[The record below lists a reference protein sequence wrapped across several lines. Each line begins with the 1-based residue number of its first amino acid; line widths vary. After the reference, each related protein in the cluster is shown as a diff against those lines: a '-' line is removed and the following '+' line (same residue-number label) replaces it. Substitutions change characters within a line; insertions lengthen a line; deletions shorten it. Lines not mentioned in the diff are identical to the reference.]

1 MPIIIAAIIIPITT
15 PLFIN
20 SIYFIIC
27 IKLSVNY
34 KIMFYFE
41 QQSNNKMTKFY
52 FILIF
57 IFLSLSPN
65 QIYGIDEIDSE
76 KNILIT
82 KSNSMKEINF
92 DGKWTFYSEW
102 KQTSWNPIMSDENI
116 VFHLRTA
123 HQGDFI
129 YILIDAISDTTAN
142 IESDKAI
149 VCIDSKNNK
158 SEFLDKDDYCF
169 VVQLQERNV
178 IDTLFSKQDN
188 FVIQGDSQSK
198 KIEEL
203 EKIKVKEFVGIGT
216 MSDKEDKYS
225 TTSHTSYEF
234 KIPVE
239 LIGRSDNYGFY
250 VNVFDASSNVVY
262 SWPED
267 IKLES
272 FDILSP
278 LLWGNLISPDKSILE
293 NSVNEY
299 VDFFAILSVIVLV
312 IATIVFF
319 MILKKKRSP
328 KEIK

>member
-1 MPIIIAAIIIPITT
+1 M
-15 PLFIN
+15 
-20 SIYFIIC
+20 
-27 IKLSVNY
+27 IKL
-34 KIMFYFE
+34 
-41 QQSNNKMTKFY
+41 Y

-65 QIYGIDEIDSE
+65 QIYGIDEIDNE

-102 KQTSWNPIMSDENI
+102 KQTSWNPIMSSENT

-129 YILIDAISDTTAN
+129 YILIDAISDTNAD
-142 IESDKAI
+142 IGSDKAT

-158 SEFLDKDDYCF
+158 SKFFDDDDYCF
-169 VVQLQERNV
+169 IVQLEERNF
-178 IDTLFSKQDN
+178 IDTLLNKQDN

-198 KIEEL
+198 KNEKL
-203 EKIKVKEFVGIGT
+203 EKIKVKDFVGIGT

-225 TTSHTSYEF
+225 GISHASYEF
-234 KIPVE
+234 KIPIE
-239 LIGRSDNYGFY
+239 LIGRSDSYGFY

-267 IKLES
+267 IKLEG
-272 FDILSP
+272 FDIPNSS
-278 LLWGNLISPDKSILE
+278 LWGNLISPDKSLLE
-293 NSVNEY
+293 ISVNESI
-299 VDFFAILSVIVLV
+299 DSFIVLLAIV
-312 IATIVFF
+312 ISASIFF
-319 MILKKKRSP
+319 IIFKKRP
-328 KEIK
+328 LKRVK

>member
-1 MPIIIAAIIIPITT
+1 
-15 PLFIN
+15 
-20 SIYFIIC
+20 
-27 IKLSVNY
+27 
-34 KIMFYFE
+34 MFYFE

-52 FILIF
+52 FVLIF

-65 QIYGIDEIDSE
+65 QIYSIDETENE

-102 KQTSWNPIMSDENI
+102 KQTSWNPIKSGENT

-129 YILIDAISDTTAN
+129 YILIDAISDTNAN
-142 IESDKAI
+142 IGADKAT

-158 SEFLDKDDYCF
+158 SEFFDNDDYCF
-169 VVQLQERNV
+169 IVQLEERNF
-178 IDTLFSKQDN
+178 IDTLLNKQDN

-203 EKIKVKEFVGIGT
+203 EKIKVKDFVGVGA

-225 TTSHTSYEF
+225 EISHASYEF
-234 KIPVE
+234 KIPIE
-239 LIGRSDNYGFY
+239 LLGRSDNYGFY

-272 FDILSP
+272 FDIPNS
-278 LLWGNLISPDKSILE
+278 LLWGNLISPDKSLLE
-293 NSVNEY
+293 NSEVGSE
-299 VDFFAILSVIVLV
+299 DFIILFVIIVILAVIVFV
-312 IATIVFF
+312 IF
-319 MILKKKRSP
+319 KKMSSKG
-328 KEIK
+328 IK